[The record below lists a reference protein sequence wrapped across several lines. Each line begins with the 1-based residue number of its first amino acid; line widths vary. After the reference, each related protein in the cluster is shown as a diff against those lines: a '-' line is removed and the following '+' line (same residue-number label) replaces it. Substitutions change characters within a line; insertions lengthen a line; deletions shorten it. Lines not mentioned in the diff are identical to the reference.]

1 MPPKVEEVMKERD
14 EEKSV
19 MRAGIPKDWICPTN
33 IPMTLDI
40 KFSDMKAEMKEY
52 ALMIT

>member
-1 MPPKVEEVMKERD
+1 MPPKVEEGKERD

-19 MRAGIPKDWICPTN
+19 IRAGIPKDWICPTN

-40 KFSDMKAEMKEY
+40 KFSDMKTEMK
-52 ALMIT
+52 